1 MPFDRMVRA
10 VDEWAASRGRSD
22 IVAQIGE
29 TPWQPRSLKW
39 HAKIDP
45 AEFRRLM
52 AEAEAV
58 VSHAGMGTILTALEL
73 GTPILVMPRLAS
85 LQETRNDH
93 QVATAE
99 RFQALGRVSVAMDE
113 HEIPAAM
120 DGLTSLKSGPRIDSK
135 ASPALIAA
143 VRDFIFEPQLPMSFP
158 QGQDQSVRSPIT
170 HPSRE

>member
-22 IVAQIGE
+22 IVAQIGD
-29 TPWQPRSLKW
+29 TAWQPRSLKW

-52 AEAEAV
+52 AGAEAV

-73 GTPILVMPRLAS
+73 GVPILVMPRLAR

-93 QVATAE
+93 QVATAA
-99 RFQALGRVSVAMDE
+99 RFRELGRVSVAMDE
-113 HEIPAAM
+113 HEIPAAL
-120 DGLTSLKSGPRIDSK
+120 DGLTNLQSGPRIDSK
-135 ASPALIAA
+135 ASPGLIGA
-143 VRDFIFEPQLPMSFP
+143 VRNFIFGPQLSMSSP
-158 QGQDQSVRSPIT
+158 QGQDQSVRSLVT